1 MDSIWLPLA
10 TASILGQAPSVV
22 FRRFYSTAYRPRQT
36 DPFTIEKPSSAV
48 RQLEASENNIDY
60 DAAH

>member
-22 FRRFYSTAYRPRQT
+22 ELVKRWGLGLFVT
-36 DPFTIEKPSSAV
+36 
-48 RQLEASENNIDY
+48 
-60 DAAH
+60 